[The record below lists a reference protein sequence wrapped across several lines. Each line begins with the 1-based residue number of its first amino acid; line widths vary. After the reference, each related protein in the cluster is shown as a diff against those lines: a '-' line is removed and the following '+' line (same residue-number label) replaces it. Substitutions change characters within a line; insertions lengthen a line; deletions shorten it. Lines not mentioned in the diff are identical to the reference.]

1 MELMPGFA
9 ISGSA
14 LSAQKLRL
22 DLVADNIANINTTR
36 SQNGGPYK
44 RLMPVFEER
53 LREAMDS
60 NSDFKG
66 YGVKVTGIVEGNSPP
81 RLEYDP
87 EHPDAN
93 EDGFVSLPNIN
104 LVDEMADMVTA
115 TRAYEANVTVL
126 NTAKSMALKAL
137 EIGRG

>member
-66 YGVKVTGIVEGNSPP
+66 YGVKVTGIVEDNSPP

-115 TRAYEANVTVL
+115 TRSYEANVTVL